1 MTPGG
6 TASDSAR
13 VGLHYV
19 CDRQPGILRLR
30 RGRGFSYRNA
40 RGERITDADSLAR
53 IRRLAIPPAWTEVWI
68 CEDPRGHLQATGRDA
83 KGRKQYRYHPRWSD
97 ARNVT
102 KFDRLVEFAAALPTL
117 RARVEADLARTGLP
131 REKVVATVVRLLETT
146 AIRIGNT
153 EYARANDSFGLTT
166 LRDRH
171 VAVKGG
177 EIGFRFRGKSGKLF
191 DVSWHDR
198 RLARIVRRCQDLPGQ
213 ELFQYLDADGA
224 QCVLASSD
232 VNKYLREA
240 MGEDFSAKDFRTW
253 AGTVAAAT
261 ALRELHRTHP
271 RRLKAN
277 LVEAVKTV
285 ACELVNTPA
294 VCRRHY
300 IHPALIEAYE
310 SGDLFR
316 ELRKPKRQHKVSVG
330 LDPDEK
336 AVLAFLRK
344 RRRRRKTASPV
355 PAKVAG
361 NSPRPPA

>member
-1 MTPGG
+1 MTTGDA
-6 TASDSAR
+6 ASDSAI

-30 RGRGFSYRNA
+30 RGRGFSYRNG
-40 RGERITDADSLAR
+40 RGERITDADTLAR
-53 IRRLAIPPAWTEVWI
+53 IRGLAIPPAWTEVWI
-68 CEDPRGHLQATGRDA
+68 CGDPRGHLQATGRDA
-83 KGRKQYRYHPRWSD
+83 KGRKQYRYHPRWSE

-102 KFDRLVEFAAALPTL
+102 KFDRLVEFAAALPAL

-131 REKVVATVVRLLETT
+131 REKVVATVVRLLRTT

-171 VAVKGG
+171 VAVNGA
-177 EIGFRFRGKSGKLF
+177 EIGFRFRGKSGKQF
-191 DVSWHDR
+191 EVSWHDR
-198 RLARIVRRCQDLPGQ
+198 RLARIVRHCQDLPGQ
-213 ELFQYLDADGA
+213 ELFQYVDSDGA
-224 QCVLASSD
+224 QCVLSSSD
-232 VNKYLREA
+232 VNDYLRDA

-261 ALRELHRTHP
+261 SLRELHNAHP
-271 RRLKAN
+271 RRMKAN
-277 LVEAVKTV
+277 LVDAVKAV
-285 ACELVNTPA
+285 ACQLVNTPA

-310 SGDLFR
+310 SGDLFT
-316 ELRKPKRQHKVSVG
+316 ELREPKSRRKASRC
-330 LDPDEK
+330 LDPEEQ

-344 RRRRRKTASPV
+344 RRRRHKA
-355 PAKVAG
+355 PA
-361 NSPRPPA
+361 R